1 MFAYLGSVANPDICV
16 IIADFFMKISSVNW
30 SIVSGLYS
38 KKLIIVFRNDGLRK
52 DAGKVARQSF
62 GQIGSAGGH
71 KSMARAEIPFEA
83 LKEVVDYRHDK
94 KLLRWIINKIE
105 KKAGKK

>member
-1 MFAYLGSVANPDICV
+1 
-16 IIADFFMKISSVNW
+16 MKISSVNW
-30 SIVSGLYS
+30 SIVSGLYG

-52 DAGKVARQSF
+52 DAGKLARQNF

-71 KSMARAEIPFEA
+71 KSMARAEIPVEA
-83 LKEVVDYRHDK
+83 LKGVVDYANDK
-94 KLLRWIINKIE
+94 KVLRWIINKIE